1 MRLRNTLVAALLA
14 SAAAIAAHEVLAQE
28 KLTSEQLEQQLKEQE
43 SLNAA
48 LKDRIAKLEAVLK
61 TDVCTNPE
69 AEALLNAPPPAATT
83 RTP

>member
-14 SAAAIAAHEVLAQE
+14 SAAALLANEGLAQE
-28 KLTSEQLEQQLKEQE
+28 KLTREHLEQQLKQQE

-69 AEALLNAPPPAATT
+69 AEALLNAPPPAATK

>member
-1 MRLRNTLVAALLA
+1 MRWRNTL
-14 SAAAIAAHEVLAQE
+14 AAAVLAGAAATAANEVLAQE
-28 KLTSEQLEQQLKEQE
+28 KLTSAQLEQQLKEQE

-69 AEALLNAPPPAATT
+69 AEALLNAPSPAAG
-83 RTP
+83 R

>member
-1 MRLRNTLVAALLA
+1 MRWRNTLAAALLA
-14 SAAAIAAHEVLAQE
+14 GAAAAYSSGAFAAETATRE
-28 KLTSEQLEQQLKEQE
+28 ALEQQLKEQE

-48 LKDRIAKLEAVLK
+48 LKERIAKLEAVLK

>member
-1 MRLRNTLVAALLA
+1 MRWRNTLMAALLLG
-14 SAAAIAAHEVLAQE
+14 AAAAHASGARAAETTTREA
-28 KLTSEQLEQQLKEQE
+28 LEQQLKEQE
-43 SLNAA
+43 GLNAA
-48 LKDRIAKLEAVLK
+48 LKERIAKLEAVLK